1 MNWKLKTTKYIEI
14 ALLLILLGF
23 VNTIGEYVYYK
34 WDVTE
39 DKRYT
44 LTESSTRILQNMDSP
59 IFIEVLM
66 GGNFPAGFSRLQQ
79 SVEELLL
86 QFRLVNA
93 SVDFVFTDPS
103 AGTREEINEFRKNL
117 AEDNIYPINLRYGAK
132 DKLTEKLIYPYA
144 FIRRGNNYTV
154 INLLEQKILG
164 VSDEENLNNSMAM
177 LEFKFI
183 SAIERL
189 KKKERSLIAFSKG
202 HGELPDVLL
211 ADFTNSISDSYVSSP
226 LNLDSVTQISDKIK
240 LLIIARPTEPFG
252 DKDKFKID
260 QYIMRGGK
268 VMFLLDQFNASKDSM
283 RLNSLYI
290 PNEINTQLDDLL
302 FKYGARINKDLILD
316 KECGDIVLVVGREG
330 GRPQMDSF
338 KWFYDPIS
346 APNSNHPVV
355 KGLDRVQFNFVSSI
369 DTVKTLLPTQKTILL
384 SSSNKSRLQFSPIR
398 LSFEILRNPPGTEM
412 FNKEFIPMAVLLEGP
427 MSSLYARR
435 VTPEMQKGLSDLG
448 QEFKDQTD
456 HGMVLVVGD
465 GDVIRNEFNP
475 LSGEISALGY
485 NRFSQYTFANKPFF
499 INALEYMLDES
510 GVIDAR
516 SKTLKMR
523 LLDAKKIDNERAF
536 WQILNIVF
544 PMVFI
549 LIFGLLYTW
558 IRKRRF
564 A

>member
-1 MNWKLKTTKYIEI
+1 LK
-14 ALLLILLGF
+14 
-23 VNTIGEYVYYK
+23 
-34 WDVTE
+34 
-39 DKRYT
+39 
-44 LTESSTRILQNMDSP
+44 DS
-59 IFIEVLM
+59 
-66 GGNFPAGFSRLQQ
+66 
-79 SVEELLL
+79 
-86 QFRLVNA
+86 
-93 SVDFVFTDPS
+93 
-103 AGTREEINEFRKNL
+103 
-117 AEDNIYPINLRYGAK
+117 
-132 DKLTEKLIYPYA
+132 
-144 FIRRGNNYTV
+144 
-154 INLLEQKILG
+154 
-164 VSDEENLNNSMAM
+164 
-177 LEFKFI
+177 
-183 SAIERL
+183 

-283 RLNSLYI
+283 RLNGLYI

>member
-189 KKKERSLIAFSKG
+189 KKKREKFDCFQQGTRRIAG
-202 HGELPDVLL
+202 CVAG
-211 ADFTNSISDSYVSSP
+211 
-226 LNLDSVTQISDKIK
+226 
-240 LLIIARPTEPFG
+240 
-252 DKDKFKID
+252 
-260 QYIMRGGK
+260 
-268 VMFLLDQFNASKDSM
+268 
-283 RLNSLYI
+283 
-290 PNEINTQLDDLL
+290 
-302 FKYGARINKDLILD
+302 
-316 KECGDIVLVVGREG
+316 
-330 GRPQMDSF
+330 
-338 KWFYDPIS
+338 
-346 APNSNHPVV
+346 
-355 KGLDRVQFNFVSSI
+355 
-369 DTVKTLLPTQKTILL
+369 
-384 SSSNKSRLQFSPIR
+384 
-398 LSFEILRNPPGTEM
+398 
-412 FNKEFIPMAVLLEGP
+412 
-427 MSSLYARR
+427 
-435 VTPEMQKGLSDLG
+435 
-448 QEFKDQTD
+448 
-456 HGMVLVVGD
+456 
-465 GDVIRNEFNP
+465 
-475 LSGEISALGY
+475 
-485 NRFSQYTFANKPFF
+485 
-499 INALEYMLDES
+499 
-510 GVIDAR
+510 
-516 SKTLKMR
+516 
-523 LLDAKKIDNERAF
+523 
-536 WQILNIVF
+536 
-544 PMVFI
+544 
-549 LIFGLLYTW
+549 
-558 IRKRRF
+558 
-564 A
+564 